1 MTEAEV
7 NEFIAT
13 MAEYDDIQTE
23 EQVMYAYEERS
34 LEDALAER
42 KKEIE
47 IMKDTFERILKRKRI
62 TANIIER

>member
-7 NEFIAT
+7 NEFIAI
-13 MAEYDDIQTE
+13 MAEYDDIWTE
-23 EQVMYAYEERS
+23 EQVMDAYGKRS

-47 IMKDTFERILKRKRI
+47 IMKDTFERILKR
-62 TANIIER
+62 

>member
-13 MAEYDDIQTE
+13 MAEYDDIWTE
-23 EQVMYAYEERS
+23 KQVMDTYWGMC
-34 LEDALAER
+34 LEDALANR

-47 IMKDTFERILKRKRI
+47 IMKDTFERILKR
-62 TANIIER
+62 